1 MKEKIKNIKEMAKN
15 PRKKALLQLG
25 AWFLFFLISYIVIIL
40 IPHPTP
46 KYVSSSNQKKES
58 KVEKF
63 EDMNNFE
70 YVYTFSYLG
79 KEEKIEGTYFNK
91 NYYFTYLGQEYY
103 STLGSAFLVN
113 SIKKTLLFTENAIIN
128 LSIKEL
134 GIESLSTYWNEGKLV
149 EEKEYNDGKKVS
161 SYEYEKDGKKIFLT
175 VTLKNNFIQGI
186 VVDLTNFVNA
196 ELLTESGFQ
205 VHLEY
210 KEVNNLSSYSKDYSD
225 YQIIH
230 EEVS

>member
-1 MKEKIKNIKEMAKN
+1 MAKN

-25 AWFLFFLISYIVIIL
+25 AWALFFLISYIVIIL

-58 KVEKF
+58 KVEQF

-70 YVYTFSYLG
+70 YIYTFSYLG

-103 STLGSAFLVN
+103 ATLGSTFLVN
-113 SIKKTLLFTENAIIN
+113 PTQKKLLFTENRIVN

-134 GIESLSTYWNEGKLV
+134 GIESLSTYLKEGKLV
-149 EEKEYNDGKKVS
+149 EEKEYKDGKKVS
-161 SYEYEKDGKKIFLT
+161 SYEYEKNGKKIFLT
-175 VTLKNNFIQGI
+175 VTLNNGMIQDAT
-186 VVDLTNFVNA
+186 VDLKDFVSL
-196 ELLTESGFQ
+196 ELVKDNNFQ

-230 EEVS
+230 EEV